1 MAYRFTA
8 SRVSGDG
15 NVVFPDQI
23 IIDDD
28 ENRVIYQKGTLLGY
42 KSTTLRFAAIGCVS
56 MSEGLL
62 FRDITIETNGG
73 HMIKARGFSV
83 VDAKRIVRLL
93 S

>member
-15 NVVFPDQI
+15 NIVFPDQI

-56 MSEGLL
+56 RMNIYLL
-62 FRDITIETNGG
+62 LKYLAYEQITSKTKIFDYTG
-73 HMIKARGFSV
+73 RFFSLV
-83 VDAKRIVRLL
+83 FA

>member
-28 ENRVIYQKGTLLGY
+28 ENRVIYQLP
-42 KSTTLRFAAIGCVS
+42 
-56 MSEGLL
+56 
-62 FRDITIETNGG
+62 
-73 HMIKARGFSV
+73 
-83 VDAKRIVRLL
+83 
-93 S
+93 